1 MKDFLFFSFHG
12 CSLVCAST
20 TVFRSVH
27 FLLPFGKM
35 TKEKKSYNAIQQQK
49 TIKTNC
55 LFFKLLFFVFF
66 FRFRTLPRFYLLHSL
81 QFYYH
86 LFSLRARYVYCI
98 RMQGIH
104 LYFQEFSCQR
114 NRVLKIWYNAYKYW
128 ILYVFA

>member
-66 FRFRTLPRFYLLHSL
+66 SISNTSKVLSSSFAPVLLS
-81 QFYYH
+81 FI
-86 LFSLRARYVYCI
+86 LFKSAICVLYTYARYSFVFP
-98 RMQGIH
+98 GIF
-104 LYFQEFSCQR
+104 LPTESRAQNMVQR
-114 NRVLKIWYNAYKYW
+114 V
-128 ILYVFA
+128 